1 MIMRQYGTLV
11 LTVWILFAGIG
22 CGKKGPDFKEQVK
35 YALDLYYA
43 GEKARE
49 AGNLE
54 AAASSYRRSLA
65 VSPRPIVHLRLAY
78 VLMDLGQ
85 FEEAGKHL
93 ELALTGNPEYA
104 KARDAQEQLKAKI
117 TVVERMGRPERRQ
130 ELHQPFPYLPS
141 AQVKREAPQP
151 AATPAA
157 APAVQEP
164 PLTPEQ
170 QKEIDALMAR
180 AQKAL
185 DENNLKEAIEAH
197 KACIEIAP
205 KHAKFHYYLGNLYLK
220 QGDLERAHFEYR
232 QALDLNPGLAGA
244 YNNLGVTYES
254 MGRVED
260 AMAAYQEAIRVGDHT
275 DSYYNLAVLLEKRGK
290 WEEALKNYRI
300 YLQRDSSSSWAESA
314 RKQIRALERAL
325 Y

>member
-1 MIMRQYGTLV
+1 MTTKQYGTWV
-11 LTVWILFAGIG
+11 LTALILLAGIG
-22 CGKKGPDFKEQVK
+22 CATKGPDFKEQVK

-49 AGNLE
+49 AGNPE
-54 AAASSYRRSLA
+54 AAASSFRRSLE
-65 VSPRPIVHLRLAY
+65 VSPRPIVHLQLAH

-93 ELALTGNPEYA
+93 ELALAGNPEYD
-104 KARDAQEQLKAKI
+104 KARVAQEQLKAKI
-117 TVVERMGRPERRQ
+117 TVVERIGQPEKKQ
-130 ELHQPFPYLPS
+130 ESLQPFPYMPS
-141 AQVKREAPQP
+141 AQVKREAPKP
-151 AATPAA
+151 VSAP

-164 PLTPEQ
+164 TLTPDQ

-185 DENNLKEAIEAH
+185 DENNPNEAIEAH
-197 KACIEIAP
+197 KACVEIAP
-205 KHAKFHYYLGNLYLK
+205 KHSKFHYYLANLYLK

-244 YNNLGVTYES
+244 YNNLGVTYEN

-275 DSYYNLAVLLEKRGK
+275 DSYYNLGVLLEKRGK
-290 WEEALKNYRI
+290 WEDALKNYRI
-300 YLQRDSSSSWAESA
+300 YLERDSGSSWAESA